1 MDGLNYLPD
10 CAIPVGPTVTEIA
23 ATILSGQ
30 AHLVGGMFDS
40 AGNGPTL
47 TARTRDRV
55 KAAILLAEE
64 LLRQVAEDTA
74 DAGRVQERL
83 KQLALGP
90 QEDCE

>member
-47 TARTRDRV
+47 NERTRLKV
-55 KAAILLAEE
+55 AACILLATE
-64 LLRQVAEDTA
+64 LL
-74 DAGRVQERL
+74 
-83 KQLALGP
+83 KQISEAKV
-90 QEDCE
+90 